1 MCLIPQSHGPA
12 LSTNW
17 RAPSTLVAG
26 FLLRIDRFLEKLN
39 LAVTNVE
46 LPDFSLV
53 NATKRIVWAMHRYS
67 LRCRWLLLFG
77 LLTPIGADGQ
87 EPLTLRQ
94 ALQQALGQNPEVKAA
109 VAGSLEAKTNASL
122 ARTQLLPQI
131 SFTEEMS
138 RGNDPVYVFGS
149 KLRQQ
154 RFTMAD
160 FDLDALNRPTPIG
173 DCSSRF
179 SGSWIAF
186 DSFKTQK
193 MIRSADL
200 MQKSADSSAKA
211 VNQKVVLDVVQAY
224 QSVLFAERQ
233 IDIAQHEVETSRA
246 LLDSVE
252 DHVKAG
258 LAVESDRMSAQVHLA
273 DRKQV
278 LIAAR
283 GELALAWAQMRVA
296 MGTPDLQEVKLQPME
311 PHDFPDSPL
320 EQEIETAAKNRADV
334 RALSEAQSAQASMVS
349 AAKWSYGPRI
359 SAYGSAEQDRPTFA
373 GSGGNNW
380 VAGVQISID
389 VLPFSKRAQLAHESA
404 VKSRVDAQFATY
416 EQQVR
421 LQVSQAHIQR
431 QTAQLSVATAR
442 AAIDQATES
451 LRILR
456 NRYGAGLAD
465 ITDLLRA
472 EDAERQS
479 QTNYWRA
486 VYGNATA
493 YAQLLFATGTLTPDA
508 AEELQ

>member
-1 MCLIPQSHGPA
+1 M
-12 LSTNW
+12 
-17 RAPSTLVAG
+17 
-26 FLLRIDRFLEKLN
+26 
-39 LAVTNVE
+39 
-46 LPDFSLV
+46 
-53 NATKRIVWAMHRYS
+53 MHRILS
-67 LRCRWLLLFG
+67 RCRWLILFG
-77 LLTPIGADGQ
+77 ILVPSGVGGQ

-94 ALQQALGQNPEVKAA
+94 AVQQALGQSPEVKSAQ
-109 VAGSLEAKTNASL
+109 AGSLEAKANSAL

-131 SFTEEMS
+131 SFTEDMS

-160 FDLDALNRPTPIG
+160 FDLNALNRPTPIG
-173 DCSSRF
+173 NFSSRLG
-179 SGSWIAF
+179 GSWMAF

-233 IDIAQHEVETSRA
+233 IDIAQHEVETAQA
-246 LLDSVE
+246 LLDSVD

-258 LAVESDRMSAQVHLA
+258 LAVESDRMSAQVDLA
-273 DRKQV
+273 SRKQT
-278 LIAAR
+278 LIAAQ
-283 GELALAWAQMRVA
+283 GELELAWAQLRVA
-296 MGTPDLQEVKLQPME
+296 MGVPGLQETKLAPIE
-311 PHDFPDSPL
+311 PHDFPESPL
-320 EQEIETAAKNRADV
+320 QQEIETASKNRADLK
-334 RALSEAQSAQASMVS
+334 ALFDAQSAQASAVS

-359 SAYGSAEQDRPTFA
+359 SAYGNAEQDRASFA
-373 GSGGNNW
+373 GGGGSNW
-380 VAGVQISID
+380 VAGVQISVD
-389 VLPFSKRAQLAHESA
+389 VLPFSKRAQLAHENA
-404 VKSRVDAQFATY
+404 AESRVDAQYAAY

-431 QTAQLSVATAR
+431 QTAQLSLVTAR

-451 LRILR
+451 LRILK
-456 NRYGAGLAD
+456 NRYEAGLAN

-493 YAQLLFATGTLTPDA
+493 YAQLLFATGTLTPEA